1 MTNRHLSV
9 LAILLLL
16 PFCNTC
22 SAQVADSTTI
32 IKAISRCWRAFSHEY
47 SNIYGLEEEEI
58 KRYSKQRV
66 CIGKDS
72 VSMYY
77 STVYT
82 PKYSFKKV
90 NAEDYAKNNF
100 DFSKR
105 KLGIIVDSVYEITI
119 KSATK
124 PAKNGNVYKMTDV
137 VAYDGECLYIV
148 ADGVIFKM
156 VDADAKV
163 KPSTSN

>member
-1 MTNRHLSV
+1 MKNRHLSV
-9 LAILLLL
+9 LAIVLLL

-22 SAQVADSTTI
+22 TAQVADSTAI
-32 IKAISRCWRAFSHEY
+32 VNAISRCWRAFSHEY

-72 VSMYY
+72 VSMYS

-90 NAEDYAKNNF
+90 NAEDYAKSNF

-105 KLGIIVDSVYEITI
+105 KLGIIVDSVVEITI
-119 KSATK
+119 RTVTK

-137 VAYDGECLYIV
+137 VAFDGECLYIV

-156 VDADAKV
+156 VDADSKV
-163 KPSTSN
+163 VPRSSN